1 MAARVVS
8 AGDALFAAMASADS
22 MVVQQPDSMVRVATD
37 SVQCPPETVERCSLL
52 AARGDVQEL
61 RPLYAQWHAS
71 LPADVALYCRFAFAR
86 VEGENALT
94 SAIVDTLESQYAD
107 HFDLRGL
114 LALCDIKCEALRK
127 MGAYAD
133 LSRYC
138 KSRLDWCF
146 RRGIKASRREN
157 LKFYQQLAQ
166 RFSDAPA
173 TVVEWTEP
181 QALVPISR
189 EWPTMVPV
197 SVTGGDGAETAGA
210 LPFLFADHQLFTV
223 ISEADAREC
232 DITPV
237 GEPLKITTEHGKT
250 TARPAMARRL
260 QMGNLVLHD
269 VIVFVA
275 SDELQAPYNRSVGRD
290 VLRRFR
296 QRLEGDDYLK
306 LSAEGPYLR
315 ENQSI
320 RTDTLHTVRG
330 VNDYIAERDI
340 LGLLRNETSLQLTAS
355 EAELKA
361 MDEAIDQYFV
371 GWTDAASYPA
381 WLEAIV
387 TQETPSDR
395 QAYRLYNTVDG
406 YVYEFPED
414 GRFRTVI
421 LNSDNT
427 KGCLVNLQNMMIYV
441 P

>member
-1 MAARVVS
+1 
-8 AGDALFAAMASADS
+8 
-22 MVVQQPDSMVRVATD
+22 
-37 SVQCPPETVERCSLL
+37 
-52 AARGDVQEL
+52 
-61 RPLYAQWHAS
+61 
-71 LPADVALYCRFAFAR
+71 
-86 VEGENALT
+86 
-94 SAIVDTLESQYAD
+94 
-107 HFDLRGL
+107 
-114 LALCDIKCEALRK
+114 
-127 MGAYAD
+127 
-133 LSRYC
+133 
-138 KSRLDWCF
+138 
-146 RRGIKASRREN
+146 
-157 LKFYQQLAQ
+157 
-166 RFSDAPA
+166 
-173 TVVEWTEP
+173 
-181 QALVPISR
+181 
-189 EWPTMVPV
+189 
-197 SVTGGDGAETAGA
+197 
-210 LPFLFADHQLFTV
+210 
-223 ISEADAREC
+223 
-232 DITPV
+232 
-237 GEPLKITTEHGKT
+237 
-250 TARPAMARRL
+250 MARRL
-260 QMGNLVLHD
+260 QLGNLVLHD

-371 GWTDAASYPA
+371 GWADAASYPA